1 MIPTGFACGGG
12 GGLEW
17 PGAHPAQHAISPFCK
32 TQEGNMNDMRLG
44 RYSFAAWSCLLAL
57 LGTPPANVGGTTQ
70 QEAEQ
75 KASPEMDRLKKLYL
89 GSWDYT
95 ETYAKTPFYPQG
107 GSDSG
112 VYTSE
117 PGPGGNSIVNRFHSH
132 GAVGDFEGL
141 LVITWDPKEKAYKSY
156 VFGNGFPGCVVQTGQ
171 FEGDALVFRSDF
183 AAQGVKMQLRNV
195 TRVSAA
201 GKIVSEE
208 YITTEGSPEV
218 LMMRVD
224 AKKRP

>member
-1 MIPTGFACGGG
+1 MGSTLCRRYCFSVLLCFFALAGTG
-12 GGLEW
+12 
-17 PGAHPAQHAISPFCK
+17 
-32 TQEGNMNDMRLG
+32 
-44 RYSFAAWSCLLAL
+44 
-57 LGTPPANVGGTTQ
+57 PANVGVTTRQ
-70 QEAEQ
+70 DAEQ
-75 KASPEMDRLKKLYL
+75 LASPEMDRLKKLYL
-89 GSWDYT
+89 GSWDYA

-107 GSDSG
+107 GSDTG

-117 PGPGGNSIVNRFHSH
+117 LGPGGNSIVNRFHSR

-141 LVITWDPKEKAYKSY
+141 LVMTWDPKEKAYKSY

-183 AAQGVKMQLRNV
+183 AAEGVKVQLRNV
-195 TRVSAA
+195 TRVSAV

-208 YITTEGSPEV
+208 YIATEGSPEV

>member
-1 MIPTGFACGGG
+1 MQFRGYADRDSKHG
-12 GGLEW
+12 
-17 PGAHPAQHAISPFCK
+17 
-32 TQEGNMNDMRLG
+32 GNM
-44 RYSFAAWSCLLAL
+44 SSAAL
-57 LGTPPANVGGTTQ
+57 LRPGFSVLLCFFALSGTPPANVGETMQ
-70 QEAEQ
+70 QDAEQ
-75 KASPEMDRLKKLYL
+75 KASPEMERLKKLYL

-95 ETYAKTPFYPQG
+95 ETYTKTPFSPQG
-107 GSDSG
+107 GSDTG

-141 LVITWDPKEKAYKSY
+141 LVMTWDSKEKAYKSY

-171 FEGDALVFRSDF
+171 FEGDALVFRSEF
-183 AAQGVKMQLRNV
+183 AVEGQKMKLRNV
-195 TRVSAA
+195 TRVSGV
-201 GKIVSEE
+201 GKIVSEQ
-208 YITTEGSPEV
+208 YIATQESPEV

>member
-1 MIPTGFACGGG
+1 
-12 GGLEW
+12 
-17 PGAHPAQHAISPFCK
+17 
-32 TQEGNMNDMRLG
+32 
-44 RYSFAAWSCLLAL
+44 
-57 LGTPPANVGGTTQ
+57 
-70 QEAEQ
+70 
-75 KASPEMDRLKKLYL
+75 MDRLKKLYL

-107 GSDSG
+107 GSDTG

-117 PGPGGNSIVNRFHSH
+117 LGPGGNSIVNRFHSR

-141 LVITWDPKEKAYKSY
+141 LVMTWDPKVKAYNSY

-183 AAQGVKMQLRNV
+183 AAEGVKVQLRNV
-195 TRVSAA
+195 TRVSAV

-208 YITTEGSPEV
+208 YIATEGSPEV

>member
-1 MIPTGFACGGG
+1 
-12 GGLEW
+12 
-17 PGAHPAQHAISPFCK
+17 
-32 TQEGNMNDMRLG
+32 MNSVILS
-44 RYSFAAWSCLLAL
+44 RYSFAILFCVVALA
-57 LGTPPANVGGTTQ
+57 GRPPASVDGTARQ
-70 QEAEQ
+70 GAQQ

-95 ETYAKTPFYPQG
+95 ETYAKTPFSPQG
-107 GSDSG
+107 GSDTG

-117 PGPGGNSIVNRFHSH
+117 AGPGGNSIVNRFHSH

-141 LVITWDPKEKAYKSY
+141 LVITWVPKENVYKSY

-183 AAQGVKMQLRNV
+183 AAEGMKMALRSV
-195 TRVSAA
+195 TRVAAA

-208 YITTEGSPEV
+208 YIAAEGSPEV
-218 LMMRVD
+218 LMMRVE
-224 AKKRP
+224 ATKRP

>member
-1 MIPTGFACGGG
+1 MSSA
-12 GGLEW
+12 
-17 PGAHPAQHAISPFCK
+17 
-32 TQEGNMNDMRLG
+32 
-44 RYSFAAWSCLLAL
+44 AL
-57 LGTPPANVGGTTQ
+57 LRPGFSVLLCFFALSGTPLANVGETMQ
-70 QEAEQ
+70 QDAEQ

-95 ETYAKTPFYPQG
+95 ETYTKTPFSRQG
-107 GSDSG
+107 GSDTG

-141 LVITWDPKEKAYKSY
+141 LVMTWDSKEKAYKSY

-171 FEGDALVFRSDF
+171 FEGDALVFRSEF
-183 AAQGVKMQLRNV
+183 AVEGQKMKLRNV
-195 TRVSAA
+195 TRVSGV
-201 GKIVSEE
+201 GKIVSEQ
-208 YITTEGSPEV
+208 YIATQESPEV

-224 AKKRP
+224 AKQRP

>member
-1 MIPTGFACGGG
+1 MSSII
-12 GGLEW
+12 LW
-17 PGAHPAQHAISPFCK
+17 
-32 TQEGNMNDMRLG
+32 
-44 RYSFAAWSCLLAL
+44 RYSFATLFCFFAL
-57 LGTPPANVGGTTQ
+57 IGMPPGNVDGTTQ
-70 QEAEQ
+70 QDAQQ

-95 ETYAKTPFYPQG
+95 ETYSKTPFYPQG
-107 GSDSG
+107 GSDAG

-141 LVITWDPKEKAYKSY
+141 LVITWDPREKAYKSY
-156 VFGNGFPGCVVQTGQ
+156 VFGNEFPGCIVQTGQ

-183 AAQGVKMQLRNV
+183 AAEGVKMKLRNV
-195 TRVSAA
+195 TRVSAV

-208 YITTEGSPEV
+208 YIATEGSTEV

-224 AKKRP
+224 ATRRP

>member
-1 MIPTGFACGGG
+1 MHTNNWSGY
-12 GGLEW
+12 GL
-17 PGAHPAQHAISPFCK
+17 AIFCFIAIS
-32 TQEGNMNDMRLG
+32 GSG
-44 RYSFAAWSCLLAL
+44 
-57 LGTPPANVGGTTQ
+57 PANVSRRAP
-70 QEAEQ
+70 QEVEQ
-75 KASPEMDRLKKLYL
+75 KASPEMDRLKKLYI

-95 ETYAKTPFYPQG
+95 ETYSKTPFYPQG
-107 GSDSG
+107 GTDDG

-141 LVITWDPKEKAYKSY
+141 MVITWDRKENAYKSY

-171 FEGDALVFRSDF
+171 FEGDALVFRSEF
-183 AAQGVKMQLRNV
+183 TAEGVKIKLRNV
-195 TRVSAA
+195 TRGSAR

-208 YITTEGSPEV
+208 YIAREGSPEV

-224 AKKRP
+224 ATKRP

>member
-1 MIPTGFACGGG
+1 
-12 GGLEW
+12 
-17 PGAHPAQHAISPFCK
+17 
-32 TQEGNMNDMRLG
+32 MNDVLLG
-44 RYSFAAWSCLLAL
+44 RYAFAAWLCFFALA
-57 LGTPPANVGGTTQ
+57 GTSPAPVGRITRQDVEHMT
-70 QEAEQ
+70 
-75 KASPEMDRLKKLYL
+75 SPEMDRLKKLYL

-95 ETYAKTPFYPQG
+95 ETYSKTAFYPQG
-107 GSDSG
+107 GSDTG

-141 LVITWDPKEKAYKSY
+141 LVMTWDPKEKAYKSY

-183 AAQGVKMQLRNV
+183 AAEGVKVQLRNV
-195 TRVSAA
+195 TRVSAV

-208 YITTEGSPEV
+208 YIATEGSPEV
-218 LMMRVD
+218 LMIRVD